1 MSRCYA
7 DPDLGPDMCPG
18 YRHPSR
24 YVRPD
29 PNLPDAVQLP
39 PEPASA
45 PPGTTTRPTRA
56 AERLRAWRIYTGIT
70 QVTIAARLGLS
81 RSALHLMEIGAK
93 PVPGEVFAELDGW
106 YREQR
111 RWIR

>member
-1 MSRCYA
+1 MNRFYA

-18 YRHPSR
+18 YRRPVR

-29 PNLPDAVQLP
+29 RTDVVALPA
-39 PEPASA
+39 EPAPVPA
-45 PPGTTTRPTRA
+45 GTKTRPTRA
-56 AERLRAWRIYTGIT
+56 ALRLRAWRIYTGIT